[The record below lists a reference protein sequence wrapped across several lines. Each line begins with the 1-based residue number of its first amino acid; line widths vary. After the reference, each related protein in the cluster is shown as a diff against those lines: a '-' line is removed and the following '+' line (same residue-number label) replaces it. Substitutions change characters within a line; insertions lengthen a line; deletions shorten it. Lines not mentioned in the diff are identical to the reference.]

1 MKEEKE
7 PTKELQKTLFGQH
20 FGQVAWVV
28 PDIEVTAKFFQET
41 MGVPRFLKMENLR
54 SQDLEGTYNGQ
65 PAEFE
70 FHLYLAVSGATM
82 LELIQPVSGKSIYTD
97 FLAHHNKGGIQHIAY
112 VVQVSEFEDAVAQLR
127 NKSIKIIQ
135 SLVLPV
141 AKVAYFDTYAE
152 IGVATE
158 IIGVTEA
165 GNELLEQ
172 LNTGNY

>member
-1 MKEEKE
+1 MKEE
-7 PTKELQKTLFGQH
+7 TSTTIFGGN

-28 PDIEVTAKFFQET
+28 PDIEATAKYFQE
-41 MGVPRFLKMENLR
+41 MLGVRRFLKMENLK
-54 SQDLEGTYNGQ
+54 SKELEGTYNGQ

-70 FHLYLAVSGATM
+70 FHLYLAISGNTM
-82 LELIQPVSGKSIYTD
+82 LELIQPISGNSIYTD
-97 FLAHHNKGGIQHIAY
+97 FLANKNTGGVQHIAFT
-112 VVQVSEFEDAVAQLR
+112 VQHTAFEEAVAQLTG
-127 NKSIKIIQ
+127 KGAKIIQ

-165 GNELLEQ
+165 GIQFMEQ
-172 LNTGNY
+172 LNSGDY